1 MCLFSLNVKKP
12 STEELTAYYAKAVMT
27 KPMKWFC
34 RQSAK
39 NKFSEYAKRT
49 MEETASKK
57 MPTAT
62 LIRGKWIITN
72 MPAVADE
79 ARFTKCGICTLM
91 KELGL

>member
-1 MCLFSLNVKKP
+1 LCLFSLNVKKP

-57 MPTAT
+57 Y
-62 LIRGKWIITN
+62 
-72 MPAVADE
+72 ADRCPYSWKMDYYE
-79 ARFTKCGICTLM
+79 YAG
-91 KELGL
+91 GSG